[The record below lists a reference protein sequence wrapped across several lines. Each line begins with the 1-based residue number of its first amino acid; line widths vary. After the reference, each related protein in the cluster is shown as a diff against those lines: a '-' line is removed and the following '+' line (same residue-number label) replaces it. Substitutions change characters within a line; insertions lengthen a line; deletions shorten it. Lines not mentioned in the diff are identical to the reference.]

1 MDYKKGKFAIK
12 KIVFLLLCFFYCSY
26 AYATDLLY
34 DRVVVFVGAE
44 AITQNELNLSFNQ
57 LKGEQILAGGDT
69 GISAKEKAAYLKDLI
84 YELLLLSDAK
94 QKKITI
100 SENEVDKAVSD
111 FQAANQLNTN
121 SLETLLKNWGMDL
134 EYFKNQLRRKKIN
147 EEVLRLQVYAKIV
160 VNEAELKQTY
170 QKKYSDKNTY
180 YSVRHLLK
188 KQTTPETVAELKKI
202 RKEAVLNNNF
212 GKLILQYSEDPFVK
226 QNNGKLPDFR
236 RQDMLAEFSDAV
248 IKLKVDEISQPIK
261 IQSGYH
267 LIQLLNT
274 TKKSAVSFEEV
285 RSTIYKEVYQKKYQ
299 TSLNNYI
306 KKLKKQYQVVFNDLE
321 LKILLEQNGFLF
333 S

>member
-26 AYATDLLY
+26 AYATDSLY
-34 DRVVVFVGAE
+34 DRVVVFVGVE
-44 AITQNELNLSFNQ
+44 AITQNELILSFNQ
-57 LKGEQILAGGDT
+57 LKGERDLAGGDS

-121 SLETLLKNWGMDL
+121 RLETLLQGWGMDL

-202 RKEAVLNNNF
+202 RKEAILNNNF

-285 RSTIYKEVYQKKYQ
+285 RSTIYKEIYQKKYQ